1 MDWTVTDEDGN
12 IIGTIPNEVAKE
24 VLIQAIEEHEK
35 RKHGHWTHKGDAIFV
50 GEGQNLNLSIDECS
64 NCKEIITRIMKR
76 KDTDYDFCPHCGA
89 KMGVTE

>member
-12 IIGTIPNEVAKE
+12 IIGTIPHEVAKE

-35 RKHGHWTHKGDAIFV
+35 RKHGHWIEDGYFELPCV
-50 GEGQNLNLSIDECS
+50 CS
-64 NCKEIITRIMKR
+64 YCGHEAV
-76 KDTDYDFCPHCGA
+76 TDYDGEYLRTPYCPFCGA